1 MATFEILGLTLYIE
15 YKMSSNLIIWKLKII
30 VQNIFVWKLSVSFV
44 QQYSILLEHTTLFF
58 FSNDVLSFLCRN
70 VLYLLIQIYW
80 CTWNLTF

>member
-58 FSNDVLSFLCRN
+58 FSKLMCHPSSAGMFYIC
-70 VLYLLIQIYW
+70 
-80 CTWNLTF
+80 